1 MSWRITPSLVLLTL
15 LALAQTPPR
24 EDTVRVRFI
33 TAKGSEVVIQ
43 LAQNPTAQ
51 GFLALLPLT
60 LEFRDFNRME
70 KIAYLPRRLPTQG
83 SPSHTPKNGDL
94 IYFVP
99 WGNIGFFYNVARRD
113 PSFDDR
119 LILIGQVERGF
130 ENLSDLE
137 VAPVRV
143 ERVR

>member
-94 IYFVP
+94 I
-99 WGNIGFFYNVARRD
+99 
-113 PSFDDR
+113 
-119 LILIGQVERGF
+119 
-130 ENLSDLE
+130 
-137 VAPVRV
+137 
-143 ERVR
+143 